1 MCFCKADKRI
11 ITVSVFECKCVLCFI
26 GTLMSENKLLYET
39 KVKNSNQQEGDQLA
53 MSKHSQGFESGTMVP
68 GTNGGQSGTQTKNL
82 EISSLVP

>member
-1 MCFCKADKRI
+1 M
-11 ITVSVFECKCVLCFI
+11 
-26 GTLMSENKLLYET
+26 
-39 KVKNSNQQEGDQLA
+39 KNSNQQEGDQLA